1 MDLLEGRGWSL
12 SLSRYHPSCNFLE
25 FEDSPGPPKPWLL
38 LLPLRGLVVTLSEG
52 TLLSLLSRSLHS
64 RDMASST
71 ISLRCGSSR

>member
-38 LLPLRGLVVTLSEG
+38 PGLLLPLRGLVVALSEG
-52 TLLSLLSRSLHS
+52 KLSLHR
-64 RDMASST
+64 RDMASSS
-71 ISLRCGSSR
+71 ISLWCVSSR